1 MHSLLYAYASGNPMR
16 VWRIHDPAALGAET
30 VFWTRSRNSPPDSD
44 EYIVA
49 VPKVRSSKYAIV
61 GIYVPCATSR
71 KVPGGGF
78 RVRARRVRKC
88 AVPWTLTLR
97 RVLSRIQAGSHPCSA
112 AQTSLIR
119 RHVFIAK

>member
-1 MHSLLYAYASGNPMR
+1 MR

-88 AVPWTLTLR
+88 AVPWTPTLR
-97 RVLSRIQAGSHPCSA
+97 RVLSGNDCIEECPRAACRPRGGSIGTAG
-112 AQTSLIR
+112 R
-119 RHVFIAK
+119 RGGYRTFR